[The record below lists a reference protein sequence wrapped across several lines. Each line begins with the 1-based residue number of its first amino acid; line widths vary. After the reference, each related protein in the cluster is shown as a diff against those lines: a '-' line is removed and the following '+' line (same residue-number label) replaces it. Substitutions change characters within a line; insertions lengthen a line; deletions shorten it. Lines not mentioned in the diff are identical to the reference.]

1 MSAKP
6 SYFQIGLFV
15 VIATA
20 ILVAGLIAFGA
31 GQMFRP
37 RIYFE
42 TYVDGTVQG
51 IEVGS
56 AVKFRGVPIGRV
68 SQISFTFNE
77 YGAPSKVDRYN
88 YVVIV
93 MEVDT
98 PMFPGMFSENL
109 TSVIQKNVEQG
120 MRARIE
126 PLGIT
131 GMNYIEINYVK
142 DPAQFPPL
150 EVDWKPHYYYIPSA
164 PGQLTNILDSVNS
177 MMTDLK
183 NLNLG
188 ALQGGL
194 VKLLDNLNTAITG
207 ADLKKVSDDLQ
218 VLIKDL
224 NQAIVAANIG
234 PLSDEAR
241 QLMSGLMQT
250 NNDLHKIL
258 KNLEPSTRLNAAEIK
273 AIIRNLEN
281 TSSNLEQFSA
291 EVKRRPSLLL
301 WGTPKTPTPTPTPRP
316 KRNR

>member
-15 VIATA
+15 VAATA

-56 AVKFRGVPIGRV
+56 AVKFRGVPIGKV
-68 SQISFTFNE
+68 SEISFTFNE
-77 YGAPSKVDRYN
+77 YGAPSEVDRYN
-88 YVVIV
+88 YVVII

-109 TSVIQKNVEQG
+109 TSLIKKNVDQG

-131 GMNYIEINYVK
+131 GMNYIEINYVN
-142 DPAQFPPL
+142 DSSQFPPL
-150 EVDWKPHYYYIPSA
+150 EVDWEPHYYYIPSA

-183 NLNLG
+183 KLNLG
-188 ALQGGL
+188 DLQGGL
-194 VKLLDNLNTAITG
+194 TQLLDNLNKAITG

-218 VLIKDL
+218 LLIKEL
-224 NQAIVAANIG
+224 NGAIVAANIG

-241 QLMSGLMQT
+241 QLMAGLMKS
-250 NNDLHKIL
+250 NADLAKIL
-258 KNLEPSTRLNAAEIK
+258 QNIEPATRLNAAEIK
-273 AIIRNLEN
+273 SIV
-281 TSSNLEQFSA
+281 SNLEDTTSNLEEFSA
-291 EVKRRPSLLL
+291 QVKQKPSLLL
-301 WGTPKTPTPTPTPRP
+301 WGTPKAPTPSPTPRSK
-316 KRNR
+316 KRN